1 MFKHSELRRFSYT
14 PRQLF
19 DFVAAVEK
27 YPEFIDGFVSA
38 TIRRRNGN
46 VLEVDQVVRLAG
58 LRVAFTTQAVLDP
71 PRQIT
76 ISTTDF
82 PFRSFDQRWTFTPE
96 AGGTMVR
103 YDIGLELRFGGLQ
116 RLMGM
121 VVDERALAEATVEA
135 FRRRARQIY
144 GDEVPTAL
152 PA

>member
-1 MFKHSELRRFSYT
+1 MFKHSELRRFPYT

-19 DFVAAVEK
+19 DLVADVEK
-27 YPEFIDGFVSA
+27 YPEFIDEFISA
-38 TIRRRNGN
+38 RIRRRGGD

-58 LRVAFTTQAVLDP
+58 LRVAFATRAVLDP
-71 PRQIT
+71 PRRIT

-96 AGGTMVR
+96 AGGTMVQ
-103 YDIGLELRFGGLQ
+103 YDVGLELRFGALQ
-116 RLMGM
+116 GLMGM
-121 VVDERALAEATVEA
+121 VVDERALAEATVDA